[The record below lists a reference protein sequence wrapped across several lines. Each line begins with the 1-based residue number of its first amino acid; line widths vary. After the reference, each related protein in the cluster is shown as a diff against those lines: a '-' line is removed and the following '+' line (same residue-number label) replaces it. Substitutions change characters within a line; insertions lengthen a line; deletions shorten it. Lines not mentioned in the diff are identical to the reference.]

1 MLQIPLRNEFGAI
14 TSGVEYNKAR
24 LIILLAIKN
33 KKLKNEYVDV
43 DRRHRGEAL
52 NYSVYD
58 IRSSTVIIQRRFT
71 ICTKYGNS
79 PTKDYI
85 LLQKCGNGIMVKDIN
100 DFKPHIV
107 KLSKS
112 GYKLGKIIDF
122 VKGKEHIKIRKV

>member
-112 GYKLGKIIDF
+112 GYKLGKLLIS
-122 VKGKEHIKIRKV
+122 